1 MQFCDRASGLKRD
14 RVPRL
19 VEVRGGRL
27 ASGFTLLEVMVV
39 MGLLMIL
46 VASGFSGIFSM
57 KMTSKRL
64 ADYTA
69 AMAVVEAKVEDIRAA
84 TYNPPNY
91 PFGSSTLTLTN
102 SGAVALSKAGAAFLV
117 PGTVV
122 SKIQPVATGHLITVT
137 GTFQTPHKP
146 ISVTL
151 QTVVN
156 RYSGGQQ

>member
-1 MQFCDRASGLKRD
+1 MRLCRKPSHGKQAGVFCSPATSAAERA
-14 RVPRL
+14 
-19 VEVRGGRL
+19 
-27 ASGFTLLEVMVV
+27 FTLLEVMIV

-46 VASGFSGIFSM
+46 MASGFSAIFSM

-84 TYNPPNY
+84 TYKPPNY
-91 PFGSSTLTLTN
+91 PFGSSTLFLTN
-102 SGAVALSKAGAAFLV
+102 SGAVALNKAGAAFLV
-117 PGTVV
+117 SGTIV

-137 GTFQTPHKP
+137 GTFKTPGRP

-156 RYSGGQQ
+156 KFSGGQQ